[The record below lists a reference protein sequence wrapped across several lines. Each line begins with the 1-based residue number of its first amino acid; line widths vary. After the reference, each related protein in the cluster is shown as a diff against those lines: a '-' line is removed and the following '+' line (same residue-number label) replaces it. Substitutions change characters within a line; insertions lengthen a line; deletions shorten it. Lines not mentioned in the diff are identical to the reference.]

1 MSKMIKITDSEKYI
15 GRLSHG
21 SDLLEEITDTCKEL
35 GVKFGQV
42 EAIGAV
48 KKARLA
54 YYDQASQRYSH
65 FEINEPL
72 EITSL
77 TGNVSSKDGKPMVH
91 AHVTLADEKG
101 KTYGGHLAP
110 GTIIF
115 AAEIVIQIFGEEPL
129 KRGKDEET
137 GLPLWEMG
145 T

>member
-1 MSKMIKITDSEKYI
+1 MSKMLKVTEGEKYI

-21 SDLLEEITDTCKEL
+21 SDLLEEISKICTKL
-35 GVKFGQV
+35 GTRFGQI

-48 KKARLA
+48 QKARLA
-54 YYDQASQRYSH
+54 YYDQTRQKYCH
-65 FEINEPL
+65 FEIDEPM
-72 EITSL
+72 EIASL
-77 TGNVSSKDGKPMVH
+77 IGNVSILKGEPMVH
-91 AHVTLADEKG
+91 AHMTLADEKG

-115 AAEIVIQIFGEEPL
+115 AAEIVIQAFGEEPL
-129 KRGKDEET
+129 ERGKDEET